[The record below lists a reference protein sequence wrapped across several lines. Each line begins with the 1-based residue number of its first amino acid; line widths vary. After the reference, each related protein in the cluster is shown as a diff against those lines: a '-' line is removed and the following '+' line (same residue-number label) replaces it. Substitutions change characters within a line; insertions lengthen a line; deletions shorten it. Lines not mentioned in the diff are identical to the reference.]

1 MIQKKVCMV
10 GAFAVGKTSL
20 VSRYVH
26 SRFSERYLTT
36 LGVKI
41 DKKLLN
47 VGAQKVNL
55 LLWDIHG
62 EDDFQKV
69 RGSYLR
75 GASGCLLVAD
85 GTRAPTVE
93 VAADLTERILKEV
106 GAIPTVLALNKH
118 DLREKWDLDEGTM
131 GLVRSLGHPV
141 IETSARTGD
150 GVDEAFIELV
160 RRMLS

>member
-1 MIQKKVCMV
+1 M
-10 GAFAVGKTSL
+10 
-20 VSRYVH
+20 
-26 SRFSERYLTT
+26 
-36 LGVKI
+36 
-41 DKKLLN
+41 
-47 VGAQKVNL
+47 
-55 LLWDIHG
+55 
-62 EDDFQKV
+62 
-69 RGSYLR
+69 
-75 GASGCLLVAD
+75 
-85 GTRAPTVE
+85 

>member
-1 MIQKKVCMV
+1 MIHKKVCMV
-10 GAFAVGKTSL
+10 GAFAAGKTSL

-26 SRFSERYLTT
+26 SRFSDRYLTT

-41 DKKLLN
+41 DKKVLN
-47 VGAQKVNL
+47 VGKAKVNL

-93 VAADLTERILKEV
+93 VAASLSERVRKEV
-106 GAIPTVLALNKH
+106 GDIPTLLTINKS
-118 DLREKWDLDEGTM
+118 DLREQWDIDDSSMQIAHG
-131 GLVRSLGHPV
+131 LGHPV
-141 IETSARTGD
+141 IETSARTGEA
-150 GVDEAFIELV
+150 VEEAFIELV
-160 RRMLS
+160 KRMLS